1 MRPLALALVITLGL
15 AVALDGDESCA
26 ARVERVGAASLHWIE
41 GPEDDREVLHQW
53 CRGVGPPFYVPQ
65 PHATTASP
73 PALEDL
79 VVVTW
84 NAHLAEGRLE
94 ELVAALA
101 RGTLTGAPVRH
112 FVLLVQELYRR
123 GLEVPPLGPGVRSA
137 HAIRGADDDLPD
149 ARAYA
154 ATLGLSMLYVPSMR
168 NGAQLFEDRGNAI
181 VSSEPLANA
190 LALELPFE
198 RQRRVA
204 LGASVQVMRDGIAS
218 TLRVVNV
225 HLEPLSARRT
235 LWVFRN
241 PRTRQVGAILDM
253 LSASRFEDDVAWA
266 GTVLGGDLNTVK
278 AGIDERAYR
287 AARAWGHSTCVEDRR
302 ATHRLGRLDY
312 LFYRLPE
319 GWSGSAMRATD
330 KFGSDHHP
338 VLGRFTS

>member
-1 MRPLALALVITLGL
+1 
-15 AVALDGDESCA
+15 
-26 ARVERVGAASLHWIE
+26 
-41 GPEDDREVLHQW
+41 
-53 CRGVGPPFYVPQ
+53 
-65 PHATTASP
+65 
-73 PALEDL
+73 
-79 VVVTW
+79 VVTW